1 MSLSKKK
8 KNLFGAV
15 GTHICLILICILIDF
30 PVFWMGMTSFKS
42 NEEAIQFPPRWL
54 PENPT
59 LENYVFAWT
68 DMKFGR
74 YFLNTVY
81 VAGMTVILAL
91 TLGALAGYGFARFR
105 IKGKRPLLISILF
118 SRMLPAIL
126 FIVPLFFLIQYIGL
140 FDRLEGLILSF
151 TTIALP
157 FTVWMMKGYFE
168 TIPQEIEEAAL
179 IDGCSRIQAFYRVIL
194 PLSAPALAATAIFS
208 FVSAWNEFMFAN
220 TFIHSEE
227 KRTLVVALYASIG
240 DYLIQWN
247 TLMAASIFT
256 MIPIFIAFFLVQR
269 YLVEGLT
276 AGSIKG

>member
-1 MSLSKKK
+1 MSPSKKK
-8 KNLFGAV
+8 KKLFGAV

-30 PVFWMGMTSFKS
+30 PVFWMVTTSFKS

-54 PENPT
+54 PDKPT
-59 LENYVFAWT
+59 LENYVYAWT

-74 YFLNTVY
+74 YFFNTVY
-81 VAGMTVILAL
+81 VSGMTVVLSL
-91 TLGALAGYGFARFR
+91 VLGALAGYGFARFR
-105 IKGKRPLLISILF
+105 IKGKRIWLISILF

-126 FIVPLFFLIQYIGL
+126 FIIPLFFLIQYIGL

-157 FTVWMMKGYFE
+157 FTVWMMKSYFE

-179 IDGCSRIQAFYRVIL
+179 IDGCSRIQAFSRVIL

-208 FVSAWNEFMFAN
+208 FVIAWNEFMFAN
-220 TFIHSEE
+220 TFIHSEG

-247 TLMAASIFT
+247 TLMAASIVT
-256 MIPIFIAFFLVQR
+256 MIPIFIAFFLVQK

>member
-1 MSLSKKK
+1 
-8 KNLFGAV
+8 
-15 GTHICLILICILIDF
+15 
-30 PVFWMGMTSFKS
+30 
-42 NEEAIQFPPRWL
+42 
-54 PENPT
+54 
-59 LENYVFAWT
+59 
-68 DMKFGR
+68 
-74 YFLNTVY
+74 
-81 VAGMTVILAL
+81 
-91 TLGALAGYGFARFR
+91 
-105 IKGKRPLLISILF
+105 
-118 SRMLPAIL
+118 
-126 FIVPLFFLIQYIGL
+126 
-140 FDRLEGLILSF
+140 
-151 TTIALP
+151 
-157 FTVWMMKGYFE
+157 MKGYFE

-256 MIPIFIAFFLVQR
+256 MIPIFIAFFLVQK